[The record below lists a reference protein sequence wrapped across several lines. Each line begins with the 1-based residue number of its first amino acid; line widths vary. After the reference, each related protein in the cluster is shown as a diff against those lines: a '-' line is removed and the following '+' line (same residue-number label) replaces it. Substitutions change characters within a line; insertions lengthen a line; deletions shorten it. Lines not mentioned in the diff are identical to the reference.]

1 MRRPAAAASR
11 GGDFRGETGLI
22 IPGRLRVLVADDN
35 AYARAISASGLR
47 KLGVGDVVEADGG
60 AAALLHLMTE
70 PFDLMLMDWYMPDVS
85 GAGVMT
91 VLRDRRFGAAAQMPV
106 ILMTAYASRDNIAR
120 ARELGVN
127 EVLVKPFT
135 TDQLGTALGRVLG
148 GVARAAGDDSIFL

>member
-1 MRRPAAAASR
+1 M
-11 GGDFRGETGLI
+11 I
-22 IPGRLRVLVADDN
+22 IPGRLRALVVDDN
-35 AYARAISASGLR
+35 AYARAISASGLK
-47 KLGVGDVVEADGG
+47 KLGVGEVVEAEGG
-60 AAALLHLMTE
+60 AAAILALLSE

-91 VLRDRRFGAAAQMPV
+91 VLRDPRIGAAARTPV

-135 TDQLGTALGRVLG
+135 TDQLGIALSRVLG
-148 GVARAAGDDSIFL
+148 GSAQASGDGSVFL

>member
-1 MRRPAAAASR
+1 M
-11 GGDFRGETGLI
+11 I
-22 IPGRLRVLVADDN
+22 IPGRLRALVVDDN
-35 AYARAISASGLR
+35 AYARAISASGLK
-47 KLGVGDVVEADGG
+47 KLGVGQIVEAEGG
-60 AAALLHLMTE
+60 AAAILALLGE

-91 VLRDRRFGAAAQMPV
+91 VLRDARLGAAAKTPV

-135 TDQLGTALGRVLG
+135 TDQLGTALSRVLG
-148 GVARAAGDDSIFL
+148 DAAQAAGDGSVFL

>member
-1 MRRPAAAASR
+1 M
-11 GGDFRGETGLI
+11 I
-22 IPGRLRVLVADDN
+22 IPGRLRALVVDDN
-35 AYARAISASGLR
+35 AYARAISASGLK
-47 KLGVGDVVEADGG
+47 KLGVGEIVEADGG
-60 AAALLHLMTE
+60 AAAILALLGE

-91 VLRDRRFGAAAQMPV
+91 VLRDARLGAAAKTPV

-135 TDQLGTALGRVLG
+135 TDQLGTALSRVLG
-148 GVARAAGDDSIFL
+148 DAAQAAGDGSVFL